1 MGDSDNFFRATV
13 PKTALRREVADCG
26 FCCAVAVAMSLVL
39 AAVGIGT
46 ITAIYVCVRRALA
59 DAGPKK
65 SLSEIAEGHTNIISL
80 ESHSDLDSLLR
91 SGGKAVVY
99 LTASW

>member
-1 MGDSDNFFRATV
+1 MAKS
-13 PKTALRREVADCG
+13 VA
-26 FCCAVAVAMSLVL
+26 AISLVL